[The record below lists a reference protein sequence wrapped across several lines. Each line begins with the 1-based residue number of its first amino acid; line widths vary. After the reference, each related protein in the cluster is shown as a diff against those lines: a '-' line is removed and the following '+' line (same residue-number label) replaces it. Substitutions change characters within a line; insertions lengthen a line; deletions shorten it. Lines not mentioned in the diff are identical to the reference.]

1 MNLLI
6 PRWVLYTFFISFILN
21 ANENVVQTLYYVN
34 EFDFTTGHPTPK
46 SEINYKP
53 HIRVEYDSLDRI
65 ISKANFNRRNIIIT
79 KESFSYE
86 YDSDDPIEKRNY
98 EGDDRLVRKTIFG
111 LRGKAPDYIS
121 YVYGMDSLKT
131 WKDDVFTV
139 VNYNEFEKPYLFQ
152 LFDVNAVGYANAL
165 LDYNEQGWLT
175 RQVWK
180 RLPDGKEMRLWNY
193 NFDPE
198 TNLTRIMEF
207 DSTKT
212 LVMDIL
218 LNPDSLEAVY
228 DPIFPIDSGYVN
240 STVISFELLDSLH
253 IGYIT
258 WRWVG
263 GTPDLDSTH
272 IFKIPDSLY
281 HKRLYDKYDL
291 MLDDYLIDGA
301 KYNIEFTGKSAFD
314 FEIIK

>member
-65 ISKANFNRRNIIIT
+65 ISKANFNRRNINIT

-121 YVYGMDSLKT
+121 YVYGFKKIKYICL
-131 WKDDVFTV
+131 VF
-139 VNYNEFEKPYLFQ
+139 L
-152 LFDVNAVGYANAL
+152 
-165 LDYNEQGWLT
+165 
-175 RQVWK
+175 
-180 RLPDGKEMRLWNY
+180 
-193 NFDPE
+193 
-198 TNLTRIMEF
+198 
-207 DSTKT
+207 
-212 LVMDIL
+212 IL
-218 LNPDSLEAVY
+218 
-228 DPIFPIDSGYVN
+228 IH
-240 STVISFELLDSLH
+240 T
-253 IGYIT
+253 
-258 WRWVG
+258 
-263 GTPDLDSTH
+263 
-272 IFKIPDSLY
+272 
-281 HKRLYDKYDL
+281 
-291 MLDDYLIDGA
+291 
-301 KYNIEFTGKSAFD
+301 
-314 FEIIK
+314 